1 MSIIVELAPEKE
13 KALYEEAR
21 RRGVDS
27 HEYARQLIE
36 AHLPDP
42 ENIALAHLMQDWIEE
57 DATDEPAEMERRDA
71 EWQELKAGLNANRAA
86 AGERPL
92 FL

>member
-21 RRGVDS
+21 RRGVDTG
-27 HEYARQLIE
+27 EYARQLIE

-42 ENIALAHLMQDWIEE
+42 ESIALARLMQDWIEGYGA
-57 DATDEPAEMERRDA
+57 DRV
-71 EWQELKAGLNANRAA
+71 AA
-86 AGERPL
+86 
-92 FL
+92 F